1 MVEGSNPFVRFVMKR
16 TKPTTLK
23 IGDKVYLNDEEDSGL
38 YEVVRINIEED
49 DCWLYGRDI
58 GDDQRD
64 MEQQLPLSW
73 VENLY
78 RDQNI

>member
-1 MVEGSNPFVRFVMKR
+1 MKR

-49 DCWLYGRDI
+49 DCWLFGRDI

-73 VENLY
+73 VENIFEN
-78 RDQNI
+78 QNT

>member
-1 MVEGSNPFVRFVMKR
+1 MKR

-49 DCWLYGRDI
+49 DCWLFGRDI

-78 RDQNI
+78 RNQNI

>member
-1 MVEGSNPFVRFVMKR
+1 MKR

>member
-1 MVEGSNPFVRFVMKR
+1 MKR

-49 DCWLYGRDI
+49 DCWLFGRDI